1 MIDAKYQQRGFGE
14 QDMRLLIDYESAHL
28 VAKNMLLS
36 FMPKEN
42 DPEGFYKRFGF
53 VRTGEEDEGESIMK
67 LPLDHK

>member
-1 MIDAKYQQRGFGE
+1 
-14 QDMRLLIDYESAHL
+14 
-28 VAKNMLLS
+28 MLLS

-53 VRTGEEDEGESIMK
+53 VRTGEEDGGESIMK